1 MDPFDYFAPS
11 TSFPGSPFAANYPRP
26 VVNTKVKSRPL
37 GDIPG
42 PSRPWPLPVTSRPP
56 MVGSAPGSSSSSS
69 LPFVPYSHASMPQSH
84 TSPNSGT
91 PLSEASQEVPS
102 VPKQKLRTASK
113 PLSSASKPV
122 NTATA
127 SKEPHKRRV
136 AIASPT
142 SAVLEETPQKRQ
154 RTTKTKRNR
163 PAEELAAVDGTSVVT
178 VGRLSGNAESS
189 QDDASTSPS
198 TANNISGSVASPR
211 RLEKPPAPPNP
222 SQSTPISQSSDHYN
236 LGIMGSNMLGRILP
250 SRLNQPSPVH
260 DLQKSIADVETS
272 FQSQFSALDDQW
284 QSRLGKLESEWAGKL
299 ALAQLEVE
307 REMVKAREAAGEM
320 KEKLGRLEGAVAVL
334 MRQSQEQQR
343 HSQEQQRHYQE
354 LQRQHESQLSG
365 VTAMIRSVGMNA
377 AWTMRVDEQSA
388 MVGNLEQTLSVDW
401 TREDAML
408 DLAGL
413 PVEPARD
420 EEKEV
425 VVHSMAAGLIQM
437 DQGQPSASFLKHSTE
452 PTHVPAISPREI
464 DPNQPPYAPNL
475 SQPMTGAHLSTFGR
489 YSHDGLEQIDD
500 SDQDGEYEV
509 EPAESL
515 FEESPPPRPPPR
527 KPFPPRSPNHKA
539 APHAMSSLD
548 SLFDESPG
556 KHNRPQSKV
565 KTKTS
570 PVKKPKEKDR
580 VRGTWDNPR
589 DMSSVSRVAL
599 RTDFEPVGTITT
611 LNTTPSDTYLRG
623 SHESRSFFSGEE
635 FDESD
640 GLETYF
646 DDASSYISAYSPS
659 GKKKKTSKLSKA
671 SIRKK
676 VKSKADVL
684 SEPPELPPGVT
695 LPASDGSRKSKG
707 KWPNKKPFSI
717 VGTMQEIVCDW
728 CHGRCHWAC
737 AGLSEHVDMS
747 ERDWFCA
754 DCKHL
759 QKVKGV
765 TRKEYVDRSQ
775 EERCIRFNC
784 ILLDDIPEE
793 AYQEEVF
800 VVQRLIGRRTVRK
813 SSAFSRAN
821 SSVETEWLV
830 FWDGYELKDCSW
842 EVRDNLAPHDKKLIA
857 DFDAVAGKEI
867 GVEANEKSSLVLLE
881 EAKTVWSTE
890 TGDAIEGM

>member
-11 TSFPGSPFAANYPRP
+11 TAAPASSFAPNYPRP
-26 VVNTKVKSRPL
+26 VVNTRVYGRP
-37 GDIPG
+37 
-42 PSRPWPLPVTSRPP
+42 
-56 MVGSAPGSSSSSS
+56 SSSSS
-69 LPFVPYSHASMPQSH
+69 LPFVPYNHASMPQSH
-84 TSPNSGT
+84 TSPDSGVS
-91 PLSEASQEVPS
+91 LSEASQEVPS
-102 VPKQKLRTASK
+102 VPKQKPRTASK
-113 PLSSASKPV
+113 PHSSASKPV
-122 NTATA
+122 NTASA
-127 SKEPHKRRV
+127 SKESHKRRV
-136 AIASPT
+136 AIASPA
-142 SAVLEETPQKRQ
+142 SVVLEDTPQKRQ

-163 PAEELAAVDGTSVVT
+163 PAEEMAAVDETSVVT
-178 VGRLSGNAESS
+178 VGRLSGNAVSP

-198 TANNISGSVASPR
+198 TAVNTSGSVASPR
-211 RLEKPPAPPNP
+211 RLGKPPAPPNP
-222 SQSTPISQSSDHYN
+222 SQSTPIPQSSNHYD
-236 LGIMGSNMLGRILP
+236 LGIMGSNLLGRILP
-250 SRLNQPSPVH
+250 SRLHQPSSIH

-272 FQSQFSALDDQW
+272 FQSQLSALDDQW

-299 ALAQLEVE
+299 SLAQLEVE
-307 REMVKAREAAGEM
+307 REKVKAREATGEM

-343 HSQEQQRHYQE
+343 HSQEQQRHHQE

-377 AWTMRVDEQSA
+377 AWTMRVDEQPA
-388 MVGNLEQTLSVDW
+388 MAGNLEQTLSVDW

-425 VVHSMAAGLIQM
+425 VVHSMAAGLVQN
-437 DQGQPSASFLKHSTE
+437 DQGQPSASFLKHPTQ

-464 DPNQPPYAPNL
+464 GSNQPPYVTNI
-475 SQPMTGAHLSTFGR
+475 SRPMTGAHLSTFGR
-489 YSHDGLEQIDD
+489 YSQDEDGLDQLDD
-500 SDQDGEYEV
+500 SDQDGEYEI

-548 SLFDESPG
+548 SLFDESPE
-556 KHNRPQSKV
+556 KRNRPQSKV

-570 PVKKPKEKDR
+570 PVKKPKEQDR

-589 DMSSVSRVAL
+589 DMSAVSRVAS
-599 RTDFEPVGTITT
+599 RTDFEPAGTITT
-611 LNTTPSDTYLRG
+611 LNNTPSDTSLPG
-623 SHESRSFFSGEE
+623 SHESRLFFSGEE

-640 GLETYF
+640 GLEDSF
-646 DDASSYISAYSPS
+646 DDASSYDSAYSPGS
-659 GKKKKTSKLSKA
+659 KKKKTSKLPKT
-671 SIRKK
+671 SIKKK
-676 VKSKADVL
+676 VKFKADVL

-695 LPASDGSRKSKG
+695 LPASDGSRRSKG
-707 KWPNKKPFSI
+707 RWPNKKPFSI

-747 ERDWFCA
+747 KRDWFCA

-813 SSAFSRAN
+813 FSAFSRAN

-890 TGDAIEGM
+890 TGDAIE